1 MASHQLVPMGQK
13 PKMLKDFLADNSH
26 SGRVSFF
33 EDNLNMTFSNKAF
46 SKFLIK
52 YLPFTSNIKPPS
64 ILPRSISRRLS
75 KSRTVHQKVNA
86 RDLAVKVKVKDI
98 LRWRSFRDL
107 ADEQSPPLD
116 FSSSPHHCTTVT
128 TTTGS
133 TSTRSSSGRSSW
145 CDSDFTAEDLP
156 SWCSNSSELL
166 GETVAQRSKSQL
178 LDGGMNKYCDED
190 KEQNSPVCVLDY
202 VSQEEDE
209 SFSYFHQTPRRS
221 QTRTELSA
229 NKNNV
234 TREEEADGVEEKAMQ
249 LLNEIKTSIS
259 NSVECLEIDQEFLL
273 LDFFM
278 QQLSDNKKGD
288 DELLKV
294 AKDWIKGQAD
304 GSLEWE
310 IVGKKEFS
318 IRDMER
324 GVKWN
329 KFDEDEQEL
338 GLEIENQLLNQLV
351 DELLSDCLDL

>member
-33 EDNLNMTFSNKAF
+33 EDNLNMAFSNKAF

-52 YLPFTSNIKPPS
+52 YLPFTSTIKPPS
-64 ILPRSISRRLS
+64 ILPRSITRRLS
-75 KSRTVHQKVNA
+75 KSRTVHPKVNA
-86 RDLAVKVKVKDI
+86 KDLTVKVKVKDI

-107 ADEQSPPLD
+107 AEEQSPPLD
-116 FSSSPHHCTTVT
+116 FSSSPLHCTTVT

-145 CDSDFTAEDLP
+145 CESDFTAEDLQ
-156 SWCSNSSELL
+156 SWCSNSSE
-166 GETVAQRSKSQL
+166 RNKSQL
-178 LDGGMNKYCDED
+178 LNGGMNKYCDED

-209 SFSYFHQTPRRS
+209 SFSYFHQIPRRS
-221 QTRTELSA
+221 QTRELSA
-229 NKNNV
+229 NNNI
-234 TREEEADGVEEKAMQ
+234 THEEESDGVEEKAMQ
-249 LLNEIKTSIS
+249 LLNEVKISIS
-259 NSVECLEIDQEFLL
+259 SSAECLEIDEEFLL

-278 QQLSDNKKGD
+278 QQLSDNKKSD
-288 DELLKV
+288 EELLKV
-294 AKDWIKGQAD
+294 AKDWIRGEDD

-310 IVGKKEFS
+310 MVGKKEFS

-329 KFDEDEQEL
+329 KFDEEEQEL
-338 GLEIENQLLNQLV
+338 GLEIEKHLLNQLV
-351 DELLSDCLDL
+351 DELLSDFLNL

>member
-26 SGRVSFF
+26 SGSVSFF
-33 EDNLNMTFSNKAF
+33 EDNLKMAFSNKAF

-52 YLPFTSNIKPPS
+52 YLPFTSTIKPPS
-64 ILPRSISRRLS
+64 ILPRSITRRLS
-75 KSRTVHQKVNA
+75 KSRTVHPKVINA
-86 RDLAVKVKVKDI
+86 KDLTVKVKVKDI

-107 ADEQSPPLD
+107 AEEQCPPLD
-116 FSSSPHHCTTVT
+116 FSSSPLHCTTVT

-133 TSTRSSSGRSSW
+133 TNTRSSSARSSW
-145 CDSDFTAEDLP
+145 CESDFTAEDFP

-166 GETVAQRSKSQL
+166 SETVAKSQL
-178 LDGGMNKYCDED
+178 LNGFMNKYCDED

-221 QTRTELSA
+221 QTKINLSA
-229 NKNNV
+229 NKNI
-234 TREEEADGVEEKAMQ
+234 THEEESDEVDEKAMQ
-249 LLNEIKTSIS
+249 LLNEVKIS
-259 NSVECLEIDQEFLL
+259 LSSSEECLEIDEEFVL

-278 QQLSDNKKGD
+278 LQLSSDNKKD
-288 DELLKV
+288 NAELLKV
-294 AKDWIKGQAD
+294 AKEWIRGEDD

-310 IVGKKEFS
+310 MVRKKEFS

-329 KFDEDEQEL
+329 KFDEEEQEL
-338 GLEIENQLLNQLV
+338 GLEIEDHLLNQLV
-351 DELLSDCLDL
+351 DELLSDFLNL

>member
-33 EDNLNMTFSNKAF
+33 EDNLNMAFSNKAF

-52 YLPFTSNIKPPS
+52 YLPFTSTIKPPS
-64 ILPRSISRRLS
+64 ILPRSITRRLS
-75 KSRTVHQKVNA
+75 KSRTVHPKVNA
-86 RDLAVKVKVKDI
+86 KDLTVKVKVKDI

-107 ADEQSPPLD
+107 AEEQSPPMD
-116 FSSSPHHCTTVT
+116 FSSSPLHCTTVT

-145 CDSDFTAEDLP
+145 CESDFTAEDLS
-156 SWCSNSSELL
+156 SWCSNSNELL
-166 GETVAQRSKSQL
+166 GETVAQRSKSL
-178 LDGGMNKYCDED
+178 NKYCDED

-202 VSQEEDE
+202 VSREEDE
-209 SFSYFHQTPRRS
+209 TFSYFHQTPRRI
-221 QTRTELSA
+221 QTRIELSA
-229 NKNNV
+229 NKNI
-234 TREEEADGVEEKAMQ
+234 TDEEETDGVEEKAMQ
-249 LLNEIKTSIS
+249 LLNEVKISIS
-259 NSVECLEIDQEFLL
+259 SSTECLEIDEEFLL

-278 QQLSDNKKGD
+278 QQLSDNKKGNA
-288 DELLKV
+288 ELVKV
-294 AKDWIKGQAD
+294 ANEWIRGEDD

-310 IVGKKEFS
+310 MVGKKEFS

-338 GLEIENQLLNQLV
+338 GLEIEKYLLNQLV
-351 DELLSDCLDL
+351 DELLSDFLNF